1 MLKSHVGRLRL
12 MSILDALSYIYLL
25 YCAIYLKRM
34 LGDDTAIRTPG
45 MVHGVLF
52 TAYCFTLLFAMRHKK
67 WSFLTATLIGLTS
80 IIPFAPFFLDKWLKG
95 EEKGEREKGKV

>member
-1 MLKSHVGRLRL
+1 MKLLTTAVGRLRI

-45 MVHGVLF
+45 MVHGILF
-52 TAYCFTLLFAMRHKK
+52 TLYLVTLLNAMIVKK
-67 WSFLTATLIGLTS
+67 WSLLTAFLIGVTS
-80 IIPFAPFFLDKWLKG
+80 VIPFLPFWLEGWLKK
-95 EEKGEREKGKV
+95 EDK